1 MPEHRTRAP
10 GPVLRVWLGL
20 SAVVA
25 PLARWHLRRRAAR
38 GKEDPARMRE
48 KLGFA
53 SLPRPE
59 GALVWMHAVGVG
71 EALAL
76 PALIRAMRA
85 QRPDISVLITT
96 SSRTSAAALA
106 ANMPEG
112 AVHQF
117 LPLDARP
124 FLKRFLDHWRPDLSV
139 WAERDLWPAMVWA
152 VDRRGIP
159 LALVNGRLTE
169 ASARA
174 KRRAGGLYRDLL
186 RRFAHLGAQEPDSA
200 ARFAMLGAGQ
210 VQVTGSLKA
219 GADALADQPE
229 ARAHVAARLRGRRVW
244 IAASTHPGDEA
255 AVARAQRQLLGTAPE
270 TCLIV
275 APRDP
280 SRAAQLCDALA
291 GAGLAAARI
300 GAGNLLPDGDFD
312 TLVLGEVGQ
321 LGLWYRVADA
331 AFVGGSIA
339 PVGGHNPYEPARLD
353 CAVLHGPHVGNFAP
367 DYAAFH
373 AAGAARE
380 VRDGPSLAAALSDP
394 GCGAMRP
401 AAATVA
407 AAGRAALQAEARRLL
422 DLLERRNDA

>member
-1 MPEHRTRAP
+1 MPERGARPP
-10 GPVLRVWLGL
+10 GPALRVWLGL

-38 GKEDPARMRE
+38 GKEDPARMEE
-48 KLGFA
+48 KLGVA

-59 GALVWMHAVGVG
+59 GVLVWMHAVGVG

-85 QRPDISVLITT
+85 QRPDIAVLVTT

-106 ANMPEG
+106 PNMPDG
-112 AVHQF
+112 ALHQF

-124 FLKRFLDHWRPDLSV
+124 FLRRFLDHWRPDMSV

-159 LALVNGRLTE
+159 LALVNGRLTQ

-210 VQVTGSLKA
+210 VQVTGALKA

-229 ARAHVAARLRGRRVW
+229 ARARIAPRLQGRRVW

-255 AVARAQRQLLGTAPE
+255 AVAQAQRQLLREAPQ
-270 TCLIV
+270 TCLVV

-280 SRAAQLCDALA
+280 GRAAPLCDDLA
-291 GAGLAAARI
+291 RAGCTAARI
-300 GAGNLLPDGDFD
+300 GAGNVLPGGEFD

-321 LGLWYRVADA
+321 LGLWYRLADT

-339 PVGGHNPYEPARLD
+339 PIGGHNPYEPARLD
-353 CAVLHGPHVGNFAP
+353 CAVLHGPHVGNFAA

-394 GCGAMRP
+394 GCGEMRP

-407 AAGRAALQAEARRLL
+407 AAGRAALQAEAQRLL
-422 DLLERRNDA
+422 DLLDRREDA